1 MRILRR
7 LALSISKLYQF
18 SLLLI
23 DFQDKCD
30 NDNLKGETTNEPND
44 EDEEVGQQF
53 SLSLSTLLPDRENKP
68 QTCCSSHF
76 HCFNFQDKC
85 YYDNLKG
92 ETTNEP
98 NENGEEVGQSEDEHQ
113 YCKLAIAKPEAKK
126 VLMNKEIKTEKQG
139 QRKGPGA
146 FEEYDGEGEDVG
158 GETEG
163 EQATEDNDQ

>member
-1 MRILRR
+1 MRMVSRF
-7 LALSISKLYQF
+7 ALSISKLY
-18 SLLLI
+18 
-23 DFQDKCD
+23 
-30 NDNLKGETTNEPND
+30 
-44 EDEEVGQQF
+44 
-53 SLSLSTLLPDRENKP
+53 
-68 QTCCSSHF
+68 SSHF
-76 HCFNFQDKC
+76 YCSNFQDNSD
-85 YYDNLKG
+85 YNNLKG

-158 GETEG
+158 GKTEG
-163 EQATEDNDQ
+163 EQATEDCEVDIIIIIIIVTTIQMHLTPASSSSKSTP